1 MQLTFSGH
9 PTAQARKHRVS
20 RSPEH
25 GQLARPGGVVRSC
38 GATRVLGPQT
48 VRIEGGYVAQKS
60 EVAQSADSQ
69 YFCVQPFGFGQ
80 RDQLI
85 RHDCYTHTHTHTIRA
100 WKIRRKTWLTSRAV
114 YSWLDC
120 GVRMYARSRPVHRH
134 ASCSVSKYD
143 FITVSA
149 ADLTGTLYGLQDFN
163 VVDRLFW

>member
-9 PTAQARKHRVS
+9 PTAPARKHRVS

-48 VRIEGGYVAQKS
+48 VPIEGGYVAQKS

-80 RDQLI
+80 RDQLV
-85 RHDCYTHTHTHTIRA
+85 RHDCYTHTQYTSMEDTAENVTNLSGRVQLARLRRSNVRA
-100 WKIRRKTWLTSRAV
+100 
-114 YSWLDC
+114 
-120 GVRMYARSRPVHRH
+120 
-134 ASCSVSKYD
+134 
-143 FITVSA
+143 FSA
-149 ADLTGTLYGLQDFN
+149 GA
-163 VVDRLFW
+163 